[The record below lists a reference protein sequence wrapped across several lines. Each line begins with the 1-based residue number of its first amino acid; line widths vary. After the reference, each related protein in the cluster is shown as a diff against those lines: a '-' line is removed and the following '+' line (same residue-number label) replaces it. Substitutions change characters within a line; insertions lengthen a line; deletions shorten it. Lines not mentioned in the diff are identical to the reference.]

1 MNSNALKAIC
11 ALIGLV
17 VVPLVVFRKPLSQ
30 YFSGLW
36 RQYRRKRLARKMRR
50 TSDYAQRVYGQFA
63 VEAHRASEA
72 FTELICALDE
82 LARASRT
89 TGSTEE
95 GAV

>member
-1 MNSNALKAIC
+1 MTDNALKAIC

-30 YFSGLW
+30 YFSDLW
-36 RQYRRKRLARKMRR
+36 CQYRRKRLARKMQR
-50 TSDYAQRVYGQFA
+50 TSDYAQRVYDQFA

-82 LARASRT
+82 LTQAMRVPRSN
-89 TGSTEE
+89 E
-95 GAV
+95 GEQ